1 VSATPPG
8 WSALHAS
15 VVLVGETGVLLRG
28 PSGAGKSSL
37 ALALLATARNVG
49 TFSALVA
56 DDRIYARVFNG
67 RLLTRGAP
75 DFAGRIE
82 RRGRGVID
90 VDSEPAAVVRLVADL
105 CDRAGPAPP
114 RLPEE
119 VDQTAEILGLAMPRL
134 ALDPTFGPLDQAAVV
149 LEALMNR
156 VQDQSLRVTNFA

>member
-1 VSATPPG
+1 MSATPPG

-15 VVLVGETGVLLRG
+15 AVLVGERGVLLRG

-37 ALALLATARNVG
+37 ALALLATARNCV
-49 TFSALVA
+49 TFSALVG
-56 DDRIYARVFNG
+56 DDRVYVRVCAG
-67 RLLTRGAP
+67 RLLARGAP

-90 VDSEPAAVVRLVADL
+90 VASEPEAVIRLVADL

-119 VDQTAEILGLAMPRL
+119 ADQTTEILGLRMPRL
-134 ALDPTFGPLDQAAVV
+134 ALDPAFGPLDRAVVV

-156 VQDQSLRVTNFA
+156 V